1 MLVAG
6 LLAVVALLVLPSKGT
21 LIVTAA
27 GPGNKA
33 LDAVQVLVDGEKRCD
48 GSPCRIEELESGTH
62 MVKVVAPGYQETA
75 DTAVKIESGEE
86 AVLNLTLA
94 ASSGGTGI
102 RVSAEGSGLKLFV
115 DGQEIGPLPAE
126 VKDLTPGEHTIKV
139 AGSERYEPYEQKV
152 SVAADEIQS
161 IGPLKLKVIK
171 GLATINAGDNA
182 DDAKVLLESGSE
194 RRPIP
199 SLPIKIDIATD
210 KEYTLVATRK
220 GYAEFRQPITFSDG
234 EAEKTFVVS
243 LQAEEEEEPEE
254 APSRAVASSSRSSGS
269 RSSVPAAIAAA
280 AKPKPAA
287 TGGAKLNINSIPV
300 SNVILDGRPLGSTPK
315 IGVSVSP
322 GSHTVVFVH
331 PTHGRK
337 VSSVNV
343 PAGGTATAAV
353 RFP

>member
-1 MLVAG
+1 AAPAAVPGRLPARRPHTDRAMAAAAVVLLVAG

-33 LDAVQVLVDGEKRCD
+33 LDAVKVLVNGEKRCD

-86 AVLNLTLA
+86 AVLNLKLA

-115 DGQEIGPLPAE
+115 DGHEIGPLPAN

-152 SVAADEIQS
+152 SVEADEIQS

-199 SLPIKIDIATD
+199 SLPIKIDIAT
-210 KEYTLVATRK
+210 
-220 GYAEFRQPITFSDG
+220 
-234 EAEKTFVVS
+234 
-243 LQAEEEEEPEE
+243 
-254 APSRAVASSSRSSGS
+254 
-269 RSSVPAAIAAA
+269 
-280 AKPKPAA
+280 
-287 TGGAKLNINSIPV
+287 
-300 SNVILDGRPLGSTPK
+300 
-315 IGVSVSP
+315 
-322 GSHTVVFVH
+322 
-331 PTHGRK
+331 
-337 VSSVNV
+337 
-343 PAGGTATAAV
+343 
-353 RFP
+353 